1 MLAILSIHQA
11 AIPGGPIPPEAQT
24 VSEVAEPAWDRCRPI
39 LVDDLPDVCLA
50 DDVVHLICWDIFS
63 CVSICLRSRPIRYFS
78 ETTFGSASQIHINTL
93 RYIPG

>member
-50 DDVVHLICWDIFS
+50 DDVVHLIC
-63 CVSICLRSRPIRYFS
+63 
-78 ETTFGSASQIHINTL
+78 
-93 RYIPG
+93 